1 MSRFILIALLSLYGA
16 SGAFAQVSS
25 SDLTGLGMTGEI
37 ADLLEG
43 TGVSCTEVDSS
54 GNFTLAPTGNTTL
67 VIPTNK
73 AFFLEQPAGTQ
84 WLRVQRDQD
93 PLSNQ
98 IMEVTI
104 PGSDNNNNKF
114 IYVTASDY
122 VDVGANPR
130 GATLELS
137 GNDAEPPASR
147 GVAHLFSGSNPNG
160 RIGFNV
166 MHASGQVHILDVVT
180 TTIAYTPS
188 SGIVDLSRNLIFQ
201 PVSSTPYK
209 IKENI
214 GVLKTIQTG
223 TNARAGTSTL
233 VGGTVTVTNTSVT
246 ANTKVFTQR
255 KTSGGTPGNL
265 VYTVSAATSFTITSS
280 SGTDTSTVD
289 WYLVEFEA

>member
-1 MSRFILIALLSLYGA
+1 MTRVVLAALLALSWVSSAFSQASSDEMMAFGAPGKLAELLAGTAISCTDVDA
-16 SGAFAQVSS
+16 SGN
-25 SDLTGLGMTGEI
+25 MTL
-37 ADLLEG
+37 AA
-43 TGVSCTEVDSS
+43 S
-54 GNFTLAPTGNTTL
+54 GNTS
-67 VIPTNK
+67 VILPIDK
-73 AFFLEQPAGTQ
+73 AFYLEQPAGTQ
-84 WLRVQRDQD
+84 WLRVRRDQQY
-93 PLSNQ
+93 LSNN
-98 IMEVTI
+98 ILEVTI
-104 PGSDNNNNKF
+104 PGSDGNNNKF
-114 IYVTASDY
+114 IYVTAADY

-160 RIGFNV
+160 RIGLNI
-166 MHASGQVHILDVVT
+166 MHPSGQVHILDVVT
-180 TTIAYTPS
+180 TTLAYTPS
-188 SGIVDLSRNLIFQ
+188 TGVVDLSRNLIWQ
-201 PVSSTPYK
+201 PVSTTPYK

-223 TNARAGTSTL
+223 TNARAGTSVL
-233 VGGTVTVTNTSVT
+233 VGGTVTVSNTSVT

-255 KTSGGTPGNL
+255 KTSGGTAGNL